1 MSQGDAVPG
10 AALDRAVQGVNLRPG
25 SLRDQIGREPTLLV
39 FLRHFGCAFCRET
52 MADLRDAADKDPG
65 FPAVL
70 FFFQGSPLEGKAFL
84 RRYWPEA
91 RAVADPELRFYED
104 FGVGQ
109 GGWMQML
116 GPRVWS
122 AGRRAQAKG
131 HTNGARVGDVW
142 RMPGLFLVAED
153 RLLWSHR
160 FRHAGDH
167 PEFAEIPRLAALAG
181 APTPPT

>member
-25 SLRDQIGREPTLLV
+25 SLRDQIGREPTLPV
-39 FLRHFGCAFCRET
+39 FLRHFG
-52 MADLRDAADKDPG
+52 
-65 FPAVL
+65 
-70 FFFQGSPLEGKAFL
+70 S
-84 RRYWPEA
+84 
-91 RAVADPELRFYED
+91 
-104 FGVGQ
+104 
-109 GGWMQML
+109 
-116 GPRVWS
+116 S
-122 AGRRAQAKG
+122 
-131 HTNGARVGDVW
+131 GARMGDVW

-167 PEFAEIPRLAALAG
+167 PEFAEIPRLAALAE